1 MMNKFKNSF
10 DDYVCSG
17 HAILSI
23 STHEK
28 DRAIQH
34 IREVAEESKRNVWVW
49 SIASGWKL
57 VKTPTED
64 TEDTQEQYPSGSNAD
79 KMSSVVD
86 PVVCLKTI
94 PQFAENSILIL
105 KDFYFYLNHKTY
117 PGCDIVVSCL
127 DELKESLSGQGQT
140 IVIVGPESDIP
151 TCLKHDVTS
160 IDFNLPTKNDIENSI
175 KFVSEGVTGENGE
188 QIKIECDNTEDVVG
202 ACKGMTQHQTI
213 DRLALAIRKHKN
225 LNKEAVRTLI
235 NEKAS
240 VIKSSGLLTY
250 IEPPPGGL
258 DVVGGYDAL
267 KRHVTLDK
275 PCFQDEAIDF
285 GIEFPKGIL
294 MVGVPGCGKTLL
306 STAIAS
312 EFGFSL
318 IAMDIGSLMKKWV
331 GESEANM
338 REAIKIIESMAPCV
352 LQLDEIE
359 KGFGGNSDDGGSSKR
374 VFGTFLKW
382 LSDHTSPVYVVATAN
397 EVQSLPPE
405 LSRKG
410 RFDEIFGLD
419 LPEKQEREDIFSI
432 HLTKRKRNPKDFN
445 LDALAAASES
455 FTGADI
461 EQAIKLGL
469 KIAFQASE
477 TNRKLKQ
484 SHIEIAIEGIIPL
497 YKSDPLR
504 IDGIRKWVQER
515 AKLAN
520 PKKNP
525 QSKTK
530 SRKVTI

>member
-1 MMNKFKNSF
+1 MNKFKNSF

-17 HAILSI
+17 HAILSVN
-23 STHEK
+23 TYEK
-28 DRAIQH
+28 DRAIQD
-34 IREVAEESKRNVWVW
+34 ICEMAKESKRNVWVW
-49 SIASGWKL
+49 SIANGWKL
-57 VKTPTED
+57 IETQ
-64 TEDTQEQYPSGSNAD
+64 TEDTQEQYPSGSTAD
-79 KMSSVVD
+79 QMSSVVD

-105 KDFYFYLNHKTY
+105 KDFCFYLNHKTY
-117 PGCDIVVSCL
+117 PGCDIVISCL
-127 DELKESLSGQGQT
+127 DELKEILSGQGQT
-140 IVIVGPESDIP
+140 IVLIGPESNIP
-151 TCLKHDVTS
+151 TCLKHDITLIEFS
-160 IDFNLPTKNDIENSI
+160 LPEKNDIQNSI
-175 KFVSEGVTGENGE
+175 KFVCEGVMGESGE
-188 QIKIECDNTEDVVG
+188 QIKIECDNEEDVVG
-202 ACKGMTQHQTI
+202 ACKGMTQQQTI

-225 LNKEAVRTLI
+225 LNKEAVRTII

-258 DVVGGYDAL
+258 DVVGGYEAL
-267 KRHVTLDK
+267 KKHVILDK
-275 PCFQDEAIDF
+275 PCFHDEAIEF

-318 IAMDIGSLMKKWV
+318 IAMDVGNLMNKWV

-338 REAIKIIESMAPCV
+338 REAIKILESMAPCV

-359 KGFGGNSDDGGSSKR
+359 KGFGGNSEDGGSSKR

-419 LPEKQEREDIFSI
+419 LPEEQERKDIFSI
-432 HLTKRKRNPKDFN
+432 HLTKRQRKLSDFD
-445 LDALAAASES
+445 LDTLAAMTDG

-461 EQAIKLGL
+461 EQSIKLGL
-469 KIAFQASE
+469 KIAFKASQ

-484 SHIEIAIEGIIPL
+484 SHVEIAIEGIVPL
-497 YKSDPLR
+497 FKSDPMR
-504 IDGIRKWVQER
+504 IDQIRKWVQER

-520 PKKNP
+520 PKK
-525 QSKTK
+525 SVKAKTK
-530 SRKVTI
+530 NRKVTI